1 MTEKCFFKSKG
12 TMNPVVIRS
21 CVARSS
27 RNCCEEVTSGTSLC
41 TMKLPK
47 WHERWLEVLA
57 RATSSTHKS
66 TCRQWSG
73 EGGILG
79 PGLLGLDEPV
89 VKETKIGGRNPTQQP

>member
-1 MTEKCFFKSKG
+1 MV
-12 TMNPVVIRS
+12 NPVVVRR

-27 RNCCEEVTSGTSLC
+27 RNCCEEVTGGTSLC
-41 TMKLPK
+41 TMKASK
-47 WHERWLEVLA
+47 WHERSLEVLA

-66 TCRQWSG
+66 TCPQLSATEG

-89 VKETKIGGRNPTQQP
+89 VKETKIGARNPTQQP